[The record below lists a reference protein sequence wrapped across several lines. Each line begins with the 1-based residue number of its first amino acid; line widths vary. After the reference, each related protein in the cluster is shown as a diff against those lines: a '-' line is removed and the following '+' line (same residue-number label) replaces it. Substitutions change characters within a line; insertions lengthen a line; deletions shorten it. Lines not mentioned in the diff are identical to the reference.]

1 MTELSN
7 ASVEGI
13 LERVRP
19 ALKVDGG
26 DVELVGVED
35 GVVTLRIIGCIA
47 RCPMSA
53 IALHCGLENAL
64 VDEVEGVRKV
74 VLVRPPK

>member
-1 MTELSN
+1 MQALQSPALHFCFQAPSTERADD
-7 ASVEGI
+7 ASVELGHHH
-13 LERVRP
+13 LLPR
-19 ALKVDGG
+19 
-26 DVELVGVED
+26 VGVDD

-64 VDEVEGVRKV
+64 VEYFRQ
-74 VLVRPPK
+74 